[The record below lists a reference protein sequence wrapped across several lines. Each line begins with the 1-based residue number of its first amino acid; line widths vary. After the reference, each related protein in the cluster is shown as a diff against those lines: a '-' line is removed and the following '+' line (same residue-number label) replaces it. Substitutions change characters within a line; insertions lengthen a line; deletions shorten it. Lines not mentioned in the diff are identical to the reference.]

1 MIDQTLAQALQ
12 KEIPILTAQIRS
24 LYADLIQE
32 AAATKKS
39 ISIFLCCL
47 SAMR

>member
-24 LYADLIQE
+24 LYAEFTGLI
-32 AAATKKS
+32 
-39 ISIFLCCL
+39 
-47 SAMR
+47 